1 MDEINKDKE
10 LVRKGIQIL
19 SLSGEIIYHE
29 FLSLLWWYYSK
40 RGLHLYKKST
50 TRSLLD
56 IAIQKR
62 YQSRWIFTMSIFVY
76 IIEWFF
82 LLNNVNFVFIGSN

>member
-29 FLSLLWWYYSK
+29 FLSLL
-40 RGLHLYKKST
+40 
-50 TRSLLD
+50 
-56 IAIQKR
+56 
-62 YQSRWIFTMSIFVY
+62 
-76 IIEWFF
+76 
-82 LLNNVNFVFIGSN
+82 